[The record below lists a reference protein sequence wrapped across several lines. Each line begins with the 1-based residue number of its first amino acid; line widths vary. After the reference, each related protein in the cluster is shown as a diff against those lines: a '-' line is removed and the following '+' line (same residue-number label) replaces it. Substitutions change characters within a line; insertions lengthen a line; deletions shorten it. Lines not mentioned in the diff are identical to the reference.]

1 MGLPAQ
7 GGARHGDP
15 TGRGGYWTLEPRWLQ
30 PLATVLL
37 HEPMHWIMQER
48 QFENL
53 KRRAEAAA
61 IQTPAADSRTVLR
74 PDGHSEGVGSVLGF
88 NV

>member
-1 MGLPAQ
+1 
-7 GGARHGDP
+7 
-15 TGRGGYWTLEPRWLQ
+15 
-30 PLATVLL
+30 
-37 HEPMHWIMQER
+37 MHWIMQER

-53 KRRAEAAA
+53 QRRAEAAA
-61 IQTPAADSRTVLR
+61 IQTPGADSRTVLR